1 MVHIGQILVGR
12 RRGWLLLRQGLLS
25 VQTLPQASGSHL
37 DATHHD
43 TVTCNIGYIGY
54 FGYFWNDFG
63 HIMLSKQ
70 WGVESLQ
77 NLLLKRTFIVLISKR
92 QAGSLIEESSY
103 STLAWLAGSHN
114 SLATWTN

>member
-1 MVHIGQILVGR
+1 MRWGEG
-12 RRGWLLLRQGLLS
+12 GATLLRQGLLS

-43 TVTCNIGYIGY
+43 TVTCNIGY
-54 FGYFWNDFG
+54 FWNYFG

-77 NLLLKRTFIVLISKR
+77 NLLLQRTFIVLISKR
-92 QAGSLIEESSY
+92 QAGSLVGFQEGNCPYFPLRLGIEYQPS
-103 STLAWLAGSHN
+103 
-114 SLATWTN
+114 